1 MPFLRSSRTSAHRAM
16 CCSSQK
22 DSAHLQETE
31 KTRAIKLPTFAV
43 AELHRLRRDQA
54 ERLLK
59 LGIRHSGDCLVC
71 GREDGG
77 PMLPTSLTHEFAK
90 VSGRVKD
97 APRVRFH
104 GLRHSH
110 ATQLLLAGV
119 HPKVTQERL
128 DHASITTT
136 LDLYSHVTA
145 TMQRMPRRSWTPF
158 FDLL

>member
-1 MPFLRSSRTSAHRAM
+1 
-16 CCSSQK
+16 
-22 DSAHLQETE
+22 
-31 KTRAIKLPTFAV
+31 
-43 AELHRLRRDQA
+43 
-54 ERLLK
+54 
-59 LGIRHSGDCLVC
+59 
-71 GREDGG
+71 
-77 PMLPTSLTHEFAK
+77 MLPTSLTHEFAK

-128 DHASITTT
+128 DHAALPPRSICI
-136 LDLYSHVTA
+136 A
-145 TMQRMPRRSWTPF
+145 TSRQRCRRMPRRSWTPF